1 MRSFYL
7 ALFRISVISLV
18 LLISQQSFAQFGTR
32 QQKRAFLKTR
42 NKQISRFTVR
52 TDFSKSKK
60 YISFGGGAGM
70 SNYFGDLAPNNTRTS
85 TNLQYTR
92 TYFTGY
98 YLQRVHPN
106 VTLRGALS
114 WMYLRGDDF
123 SVTNA
128 SSPDFSDYGRFIRN
142 LSFRNNIF
150 EVSGV
155 GLFEL
160 FPTDRGYL
168 RRTFVN
174 PYFMMGLSFFTHNP
188 ATKTPVGKPG
198 DPKSEWVSLRNLG
211 TEGQYTG
218 IAGTPQPYSLIQIG
232 VPLGFGVRYRL
243 LDKFDLSLE
252 LGYRFVFTDYL
263 DDVSGKYPSDEV
275 YQEMYN
281 QENYLG
287 IQLSNRS
294 AETIAAVEA
303 QNRASALST
312 LSRAFSA
319 KSIAGGGSERTKVAN
334 GLNSG
339 NQSYFVPI
347 NPDLDSNDR
356 DKSLYQT
363 NPDYPITTSDFHNF
377 RRIKGNEYGSAPRGN
392 KRRDYW
398 LVTALHLSY
407 ILEIKQKPPKFR

>member
-1 MRSFYL
+1 MKLNYPK
-7 ALFRISVISLV
+7 AL
-18 LLISQQSFAQFGTR
+18 LLFFGILFLTGPLLMAQQFQSR

-60 YISFGGGAGM
+60 YISFGGGIGI

-85 TNLQYTR
+85 TDLGYSR
-92 TYFTGY
+92 TYLTGY

-114 WMYLRGDDF
+114 WMQLRGDDY
-123 SVTNA
+123 SVADA
-128 SSPDFSDYGRFIRN
+128 SAPDISDYGRFIRN
-142 LSFRNNIF
+142 LSFRSNVF

-160 FPTDRGYL
+160 FPTDRGFL

-174 PYFMMGLSFFTHNP
+174 PYFVMGLSVFYHNP
-188 ATKTPVGKPG
+188 SSKTPVGKPG
-198 DPKSEWVSLRNLG
+198 DPKSDWISLRDLG

-218 IAGTPQPYSLIQIG
+218 IAGTPQPYSLFQIG
-232 VPLGFGVRYRL
+232 VPLGIGVRYRL

-263 DDVSGKYPSDEV
+263 DDVSGRYPSDEV
-275 YQEMYN
+275 LTEMYN
-281 QENYLG
+281 QGNYMG
-287 IQLSNRS
+287 ITMSNRS
-294 AETIAAVEA
+294 AEAIASVEVL
-303 QNRASALST
+303 NRVAALNII
-312 LSRAFSA
+312 SRAFSSQ
-319 KSIAGGGSERTKVAN
+319 KPPGGVSQREQVASGLSASRIVKYMYDTTTKAY
-334 GLNSG
+334 L
-339 NQSYFVPI
+339 
-347 NPDLDSNDR
+347 
-356 DKSLYQT
+356 T
-363 NPDYPITTSDFHNF
+363 NPEYPSTSDFHNF
-377 RRIKGNEYGSAPRGN
+377 RRVKGNEFGATPRGN